1 MSLISEFRSV
11 VAQQPD
17 TTAVVEDQRAVSF
30 TELAQLA
37 DKVSAGL
44 LQAGLQP
51 GDRVAI
57 HLGNRLE
64 LVALYYAC
72 LEIGAVTVPINRRLV
87 TGEIEHLLH
96 HSG

>member
-17 TTAVVEDQRAVSF
+17 TTAVVEDQRAFSF

-57 HLGNRLE
+57 
-64 LVALYYAC
+64 
-72 LEIGAVTVPINRRLV
+72 T
-87 TGEIEHLLH
+87 
-96 HSG
+96 